1 MPRRETDSNV
11 KTPPRVVEQPDLPI
25 YEFQELEHGSGSV
38 SGNQESR
45 TVETPERAVNRGK
58 RG

>member
-1 MPRRETDSNV
+1 MPRHEKDNNV
-11 KTPPRVVEQPDLPI
+11 KTPPRVVEQPDLPM

-38 SGNQESR
+38 VGNQESR
-45 TVETPERAVNRGK
+45 TVETPQRAANLVK